1 MKKLILLFIVVALT
15 GVFSTINAQTKSE
28 LSDVALCAQYKHE
41 IDVLKSEIKT
51 IKVRLKSDK
60 NNTDLKKELAVKQ
73 VDLEE
78 LKEKKSVIDNAI
90 KSKAAHEKAQ
100 KKAEKALEKSEKAAA
115 EAQRVKGG

>member
-1 MKKLILLFIVVALT
+1 MKRLILLFIVVALT
-15 GVFSTINAQTKSE
+15 GVFGTINAQTKSE
-28 LSDVALCAQYKHE
+28 LSDVALSAQYKHE

-73 VDLEE
+73 VDLED

-100 KKAEKALEKSEKAAA
+100 KKAEKALEKSKKAAA
-115 EAQRVKGG
+115 EAQRVKEG